1 MQISVLLLAILILL
15 LSGIFGRLSQ
25 ASGVCGDGAIETP
38 EQCDDGNLSNGDGC
52 SLSCTRE
59 RCGNSTVDSGEQ
71 CDDGGTLSGDGC
83 SKFCRIEFCG
93 DTLISAGLS
102 EQCDDGNGLS
112 GDGCS
117 SSCKDETLPHSSS
130 ASSVA
135 SSVGQDPAEDEPP
148 SEPEPAPSEPPA
160 SQAPETQVTPLP
172 PARPVLQQV
181 IETVQFLVDPASEE
195 YRAHLTEAE
204 EGQILQILSKMQ
216 NGEPLTDQEKIWA
229 QELLEILTA
238 ARSEERARYT
248 DMLEEFIATPISA
261 TVVTEKGLKADS
273 LVDVTVP
280 IAIDELNRAI
290 AIIQRGELKEAVM
303 LNLER
308 LQRQGIDL
316 SKILP
321 KNFLDSLKE
330 GARPIDVFTVLKAIK
345 EGAEERATTDLP
357 LSLEVI
363 RLQIALL
370 RESLPVLEQ
379 EFGTDAATFEALLA
393 AIEES
398 LQNATEQNA
407 YGVVVAINQLID
419 FLLGQNIVSLQDL
432 LGDDASLRPAA
443 RAARILDATGESV
456 DTAGDIRSLVTGL
469 SDKAPTKYREA
480 FEKGSLEDQQNAL
493 IAFLDDDERLKE
505 VLKALRA
512 EGRNEFNDRL
522 YVLKQHI
529 QNVGITKDTDTLCDD
544 SISDAIGCI
553 EDFLSD
559 VQEAARSKNMFTD
572 FIGRLQ
578 DYFGIGQ

>member
-1 MQISVLLLAILILL
+1 MQISGLLLAILILL
-15 LSGIFGRLSQ
+15 LSGIFGRMSQ
-25 ASGVCGDGAIETP
+25 ANGVCGDGAIETP

-59 RCGNSTVDSGEQ
+59 RCGNGTVDSGEQ

-117 SSCKDETLPHSSS
+117 SSCKDETLPRSSS

-135 SSVGQDPAEDEPP
+135 SSAGQDPTDDEPP
-148 SEPEPAPSEPPA
+148 SAPEPTSSEPP
-160 SQAPETQVTPLP
+160 STQAPETQVT
-172 PARPVLQQV
+172 ARPVLQQV
-181 IETVQFLVDPASEE
+181 IETIQFLVDPASEE

-216 NGEPLTDQEKIWA
+216 NGEPLSDQEKIWA

-248 DMLEEFIATPISA
+248 DLLEEFIATPISA
-261 TVVTEKGLKADS
+261 TVVTEKGLEATS

-290 AIIQRGELKEAVM
+290 AIIQRGELKDAVM

-345 EGAEERATTDLP
+345 EGAEARATTNLP

-370 RESLPVLEQ
+370 RESFPVLQQ
-379 EFGTDAATFEALLA
+379 EFGTDPAAFEALLA

-398 LQNATEQNA
+398 LQNATEQNS

-419 FLLGQNIVSLQDL
+419 FLLNQNIISLQDL
-432 LGDDASLRPAA
+432 LGADTSLHPAA

-469 SDKAPTKYREA
+469 SDKAPAKYREA

-493 IAFLDDDERLKE
+493 IAFLDDDERLSE
-505 VLKALRA
+505 VLGILRT
-512 EGRNEFNDRL
+512 EGVREFDDRL

-529 QNVGITKDTDTLCDD
+529 QNVGITKDTETLCDD

-559 VQEAARSKNMFTD
+559 VQDAARSRSFFTD